1 MSPPLIH
8 FLGHS
13 RRNCQRKGAVRGQ
26 RTDRE
31 EVAEGGRAEKPGV
44 TEAWPCSLCSS
55 GESRCYFHPWPRL
68 PTARVRPAC
77 SALSQSWPLT
87 PSSAIGGT
95 QKDNRTRSMSFRWWT
110 QAWPSPHTP
119 GSGVFSHWQPHLW
132 RTWFPHANGTQN
144 FRCLETCHVLGWVT
158 CSSWEH
164 TAEPPG
170 RVVKTSMA
178 DPDSQDF

>member
-13 RRNCQRKGAVRGQ
+13 RRSCQRKGAVRGQ
-26 RTDRE
+26 RTDRG
-31 EVAEGGRAEKPGV
+31 EVAEGDRAEKPGV

-55 GESRCYFHPWPRL
+55 GESRCYFHPWPSL

-95 QKDNRTRSMSFRWWT
+95 QKDDRTRSMSFRWWT

-119 GSGVFSHWQPHLW
+119 GSGVFSHWQSSSVENLVPTCKWHAEFQVPGDLP
-132 RTWFPHANGTQN
+132 RSRMGHVQQLGAHSRATWESCENIDG
-144 FRCLETCHVLGWVT
+144 
-158 CSSWEH
+158 
-164 TAEPPG
+164 
-170 RVVKTSMA
+170 
-178 DPDSQDF
+178 